1 MLSVSLSFFGLR
13 EGSLDRDGAGEAA
26 RWELVEPRRDFL
38 CPMRLRRMFAS
49 WRIPLRGVGVEEAS
63 RSSNTGS
70 TLPPVQHDA
79 ALSTMKGDT
88 HSRSLTELVALMTE
102 GIVISVLLRVFCSSM
117 EAGNQPAP
125 RRVNT
130 ARLVAAGDRQEP
142 LGRSPI
148 ICREHAVHTCLS
160 ASPPQG

>member
-1 MLSVSLSFFGLR
+1 MSLSFFGLR
-13 EGSLDRDGAGEAA
+13 EGSLERDGAGEAA

-102 GIVISVLLRVFCSSM
+102 GIVIVESLLLVDGSRK
-117 EAGNQPAP
+117 PAC
-125 RRVNT
+125 T
-130 ARLVAAGDRQEP
+130 SKG
-142 LGRSPI
+142 
-148 ICREHAVHTCLS
+148 EHCTPGGCW
-160 ASPPQG
+160 G